1 MLRGAAA
8 LELKGQLPCKQ
19 AAQDRASQG
28 RLRSQ
33 EHLPEP
39 ETYSEKENWVA
50 GNFGHREG
58 KAQ

>member
-19 AAQDRASQG
+19 AAQGGQGEPGCQG

-33 EHLPEP
+33 EHLPLEPEP
-39 ETYSEKENWVA
+39 ETDS
-50 GNFGHREG
+50 G
-58 KAQ
+58 KKLGRR